1 MSSDSL
7 AAARRFK
14 KKLKDSKPPELEVRK
29 GDMVVNSYGYSMVI
43 TRVMG
48 KDKTLK
54 ESVEY
59 VETSHNSE
67 GAKTM
72 TLEKLRKMH
81 RQGKYTIHR
90 GPAWSSDDAVD
101 PV

>member
-1 MSSDSL
+1 MSGDNL

-14 KKLKDSKPPELEVRK
+14 KKFKDSKPSELEVRA
-29 GDMVVNSYGYSMVI
+29 GDMVVNDYGYSMII

-48 KDKTLK
+48 TDTTLK

-59 VETSHNSE
+59 VETSYNSE

-90 GPAWSSDDAVD
+90 GPAWKGGENDSTE
-101 PV
+101 

>member
-1 MSSDSL
+1 MSGDSL

-14 KKLKDSKPPELEVRK
+14 KKIKDSKPPELEIRE
-29 GDMVVNSYGYSMVI
+29 GDMIVNSYGFSMII

-48 KDKTLK
+48 TDTTLK

-67 GAKTM
+67 GVKTM
-72 TLEKLRKMH
+72 TLEKIRKLH
-81 RQGKYTIHR
+81 SKGKYKVYR
-90 GPAWSSDDAVD
+90 GSRW
-101 PV
+101 